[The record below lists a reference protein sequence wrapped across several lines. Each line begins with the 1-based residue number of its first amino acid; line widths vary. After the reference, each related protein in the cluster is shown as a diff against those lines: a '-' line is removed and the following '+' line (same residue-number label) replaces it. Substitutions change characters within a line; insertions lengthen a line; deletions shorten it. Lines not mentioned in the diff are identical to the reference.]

1 MPGVNGVSRKVQF
14 FEQLLEGV
22 GDLDGAVVDIVGYV
36 GMPTP
41 GSAIDTSAV
50 THQHRWD
57 SSKEAS
63 SVSSKLAGAVKCRAG
78 FSLLCLQVKCLTSY
92 VLVPNTLGHREAFQA
107 CV

>member
-1 MPGVNGVSRKVQF
+1 MPGVNGVSRKVQV

-50 THQHRWD
+50 TLRTCWAAQGGG
-57 SSKEAS
+57 
-63 SVSSKLAGAVKCRAG
+63 VGL
-78 FSLLCLQVKCLTSY
+78 FSLLAGIRCEMSSNAMICWVMLC
-92 VLVPNTLGHREAFQA
+92 RI
-107 CV
+107 

>member
-1 MPGVNGVSRKVQF
+1 MPGVNGVSRKVQV

-50 THQHRWD
+50 TLRTCWAPQGGGG
-57 SSKEAS
+57 S
-63 SVSSKLAGAVKCRAG
+63 SVSWLGFAVKCRA
-78 FSLLCLQVKCLTSY
+78 T
-92 VLVPNTLGHREAFQA
+92 R
-107 CV
+107 

>member
-1 MPGVNGVSRKVQF
+1 MPGVNGVSRKVQV

-50 THQHRWD
+50 TLRTCWAPQGVGGG
-57 SSKEAS
+57 S
-63 SVSSKLAGAVKCRAG
+63 SVSWLGFAVKCRA
-78 FSLLCLQVKCLTSY
+78 T
-92 VLVPNTLGHREAFQA
+92 R
-107 CV
+107 